1 MLLMDFLSM
10 VAMLEVLIA
19 EITSK
24 IMKQHPTNITRYQI
38 RKDVHQNKQEGRQIK
53 LDVQK
58 TSCLRSK

>member
-1 MLLMDFLSM
+1 M

>member
-1 MLLMDFLSM
+1 MDFLSM

-24 IMKQHPTNITRYQI
+24 IMKQHPTNITLYQI

-53 LDVQK
+53 LDVQNI
-58 TSCLRSK
+58 SCLKSK